1 VKTLNAATP
10 VSLQFGQQGMVS
22 RGLPFVDA
30 LYTSLLTPSSM
41 SKSRKPLALT
51 PGSTIAV
58 VAPASSCNEER
69 LRRGCDNLRFMD
81 WWVQGNW
88 AACKPHGYFS
98 GPAASRLKEL
108 SDALTNPG
116 FRGVFCSRGGYGSA
130 EIVAGLKT
138 KRLQQP
144 KVFCGFSD
152 VTSVHIFLW
161 EKLRW
166 VTFYGPL
173 VAGGFDAGPNA
184 TGGFDP
190 DTFMWAMTA
199 TNSGWTVPLQGETF
213 THGKAEGTLLG
224 GCITLIETSI
234 GTPWELDTRG
244 SILLLEDRGVKPYQ
258 LDRMLLHL
266 KQAGKFDG
274 VRGIVLGDFPESD
287 APNGG
292 DMTVADACRRV
303 LGSLHIPIVYGA
315 PVGHTTRPMLTMPLG
330 VRAELI
336 AKGEGRLDILEPAVR
351 A

>member
-1 VKTLNAATP
+1 MTKI
-10 VSLQFGQQGMVS
+10 
-22 RGLPFVDA
+22 
-30 LYTSLLTPSSM
+30 
-41 SKSRKPLALT
+41 RKPPALV

-58 VAPASSCNEER
+58 VAPASAAKEDR
-69 LRRGCDNLRFMD
+69 ILRGCETLNRLDYRVKRFASKKGPD
-81 WWVQGNW
+81 
-88 AACKPHGYFS
+88 GYFS
-98 GPAASRLKEL
+98 APLAERRKHLQ
-108 SDALTNPG
+108 DALTNPEI
-116 FRGVFCSRGGYGSA
+116 RGVFCPRGGYGST
-130 EIVAGLKT
+130 ELLDGLKT
-138 KRLQQP
+138 ERLKRA
-144 KVFCGFSD
+144 KIFCAFSD
-152 VTSVHIFLW
+152 LTSVHIFLW
-161 EKLRW
+161 QRLRW

-199 TNSGWTVPLQGETF
+199 TNSGWTVPLEGETF
-213 THGKAEGTLLG
+213 TGGKAEGTLLG

-274 VRGIVLGDFPESD
+274 VRGIVLGDFPDCETPEGSD
-287 APNGG
+287 
-292 DMTVADACRRV
+292 VSIADVCRRV
-303 LGSLHIPIVYGA
+303 LGPLKIPMVYGA

-330 VRAELI
+330 VRARLH
-336 AKGEGRLDILEPAVR
+336 AKGEGRIDILEPAVS